1 MIMTIF
7 MNMNMHD
14 PRHLSLGGL
23 VGSCPLAAAGS
34 RSRHDDGNAHQEPE
48 ARFEHLML
56 KVEMVESE
64 A

>member
-1 MIMTIF
+1 MIMKIF
-7 MNMNMHD
+7 MNVNMYD
-14 PRHLSLGGL
+14 IRHLSLGGL
-23 VGSCPLAAAGS
+23 VSSWLLLL
-34 RSRHDDGNAHQEPE
+34 RHDDGNADQEPE